1 MWAFWCQN
9 VIVNA
14 SEQTLNHPW
23 VSRQSP
29 QIYCTFSGP
38 QTSGNAHFFHHACH
52 EKSCNDKHPCRL
64 AKDGCVF
71 PWGRASGAGLLFHVC
86 WNLTDM
92 RIMGRWWWCVKVHFW
107 VLKTCSNLCDYF
119 ELCEH
124 FSPCYHLLFV
134 LHTKTCQLFI
144 SFKSSIFTRSSK

>member
-1 MWAFWCQN
+1 MWVFCVFWCQN

-23 VSRQSP
+23 VSRRSP

-92 RIMGRWWWCVKVHFW
+92 RIMGRWWCVKDLLKSVWLFW
-107 VLKTCSNLCDYF
+107 ALWTFLSMLSSV
-119 ELCEH
+119 
-124 FSPCYHLLFV
+124 V

-144 SFKSSIFTRSSK
+144 SFRSCIFTRSCK